1 VIVTASGAVRLTHV
15 SPLLYTDPGDDLW
28 GVLSAVE
35 SAAAGMDNP
44 EVEPLKAL
52 VAEFQSAIEPAA
64 GPAPS
69 KQVLLQEFG
78 SRLGTI
84 IDAREQSQ
92 LPPPEPPE
100 VERAPQRRS
109 IVGAAAV
116 LVFGL
121 VICFGLWW
129 MLHTT
134 GGTSSG
140 WLQSLRNGLK

>member
-1 VIVTASGAVRLTHV
+1 
-15 SPLLYTDPGDDLW
+15 
-28 GVLSAVE
+28 
-35 SAAAGMDNP
+35 
-44 EVEPLKAL
+44 
-52 VAEFQSAIEPAA
+52 
-64 GPAPS
+64 
-69 KQVLLQEFG
+69 
-78 SRLGTI
+78 LGTI

-116 LVFGL
+116 LVVGL